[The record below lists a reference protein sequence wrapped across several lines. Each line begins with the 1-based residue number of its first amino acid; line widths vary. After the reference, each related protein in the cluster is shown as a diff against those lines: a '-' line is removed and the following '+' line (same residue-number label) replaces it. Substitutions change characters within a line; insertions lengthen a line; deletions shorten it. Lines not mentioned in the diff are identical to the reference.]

1 MGVPGCC
8 WRVVPRPLSLA
19 DPSVMLT
26 PHEACDGA
34 DVSNKGI
41 EDWVQ
46 VQKEAELARQV
57 RQRPQPGDLQV
68 PPIAMALLRTAVR
81 ETLGD
86 KATVLDLRR
95 EWYPKLSG
103 PLTTQQSAWM
113 VKRWRKLKGL

>member
-1 MGVPGCC
+1 M
-8 WRVVPRPLSLA
+8 
-19 DPSVMLT
+19 
-26 PHEACDGA
+26 
-34 DVSNKGI
+34 SNKGI

-57 RQRPQPGDLQV
+57 RQRPQPADLQV